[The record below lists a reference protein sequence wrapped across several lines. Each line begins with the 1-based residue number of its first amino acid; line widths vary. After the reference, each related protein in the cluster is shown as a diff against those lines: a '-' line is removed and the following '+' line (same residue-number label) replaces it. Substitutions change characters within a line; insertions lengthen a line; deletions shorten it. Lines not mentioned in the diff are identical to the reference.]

1 MTKAEFIKILKK
13 QAGFSTLA
21 QAKAA
26 YESLFAIIG
35 TALQNGDAVSISG
48 FGSFKIAERQA
59 RNGSNPRTGQTMR
72 IPASKVVKFTPGKAL
87 KEKL

>member
-13 QAGFSTLA
+13 QAGFSTLG

-35 TALQNGDAVSISG
+35 AALQIQSG
-48 FGSFKIAERQA
+48 KIVGEALFPFPQGR
-59 RNGSNPRTGQTMR
+59 SNTGR
-72 IPASKVVKFTPGKAL
+72 PVLYL
-87 KEKL
+87 KLPLWQSRYCLVPSMKNVD